1 MTGLGLHDFN
11 STKTGEEPK
20 RVSVKVFEEGGGVK
34 KLLTGKQRSYLRAL
48 ANRIEVVL
56 QIGKSGTNKSVL
68 KQADEALEAREL
80 VKIRILKNA
89 LLDAETAA
97 NGLAGKL
104 KAEIVQII
112 GNNFVLYRPSRK
124 KPKIKLP

>member
-1 MTGLGLHDFN
+1 
-11 STKTGEEPK
+11 
-20 RVSVKVFEEGGGVK
+20 VSVKVFEEGGGVK